1 MSTKSRITTLF
12 TLLFL
17 VAIVAMD
24 IVAAGGSTVRGRL
37 VRRGPSGDYPAA
49 GVEITLFAVGS
60 NLGRSPKA
68 YSGSDGM
75 YYIRN
80 VPSGNYKL
88 ELWVAKKPLSYD
100 ITVGRSAYTDIAPII
115 IR

>member
-1 MSTKSRITTLF
+1 MSTNGRITTLF
-12 TLLFL
+12 TALFV

-24 IVAAGGSTVRGRL
+24 LVAAGGSTVRGVL
-37 VRRGPSGDYPAA
+37 VRQGPKGDYPAA
-49 GVEITLFAVGS
+49 GVEVTLLAVGS

-80 VPSGNYKL
+80 VPSGKYKL
-88 ELWVAKKPLSYD
+88 ELWVDKLPLTYD
-100 ITVGRSAYTDIAPII
+100 IAVDRSPYTDVAPII

>member
-1 MSTKSRITTLF
+1 MSTKGRITTLF

-17 VAIVAMD
+17 VAIVA
-24 IVAAGGSTVRGRL
+24 AELLAGGGSTVRGRL
-37 VRRGPSGDYPAA
+37 VRQGKAGDYPAA
-49 GVEITLFAVGS
+49 GVEVTLLAVGS

-80 VPSGNYKL
+80 VPSGKYKL
-88 ELWVAKKPLSYD
+88 ELWVGKTPLTFD
-100 ITVGRSAYTDIAPII
+100 IAVDRSEYTDVAPIV